1 MSKLLILLYYKMTTI
16 QFCRIDNQIVE
27 RDPGGFMVG
36 PIKRYEKKHGVKL
49 DLDKVPYISFGSRR
63 KDNMFLWD
71 IMDMDYDIQFDDFP
85 IIVPASIQ

>member
-16 QFCRIDNQIVE
+16 QFCLIDNQIIE
-27 RDPGGFMVG
+27 RLPGGFMVG

-49 DLDKVPYISFGSRR
+49 DLDKVPYISFGTRG
-63 KDNMFLWD
+63 KDNMFLWT
-71 IMDMDYDIQFDDFP
+71 IMDLDNPIQFDDFP

>member
-27 RDPGGFMVG
+27 RVPGGFMVG

>member
-27 RDPGGFMVG
+27 RVPGGFMVG

-49 DLDKVPYISFGSRR
+49 DLDKVPYISFGSRI